1 MKQVQIRTTG
11 SVSVLLKWTR
21 AAGHTSAKE
30 CAIRSARCLWEL
42 GENISPQIL
51 LQAGTREEASLAYQS
66 HKLTETLSTLLLPI
80 LFLFS
85 DKIDQE
91 TSATFDSYCKYSAGR
106 RHFAELLN
114 QRRIRDK
121 LVEENTF
128 YRLVQ
133 FFAIC
138 LFECHE
144 AEDFT
149 PATTL
154 MNMCFTFYH
163 NDATGGLSNNG
174 TNDEDKSLSFLYTHL
189 KDQHIWK
196 SMRFWDVAF
205 LTAMHQERTRW
216 KHQQSPPVFSPLDVK
231 EMDEMEENTTF
242 GQLGTILHNMRELK
256 IPKDVC
262 LKFLEKTSAIGNLK
276 QDHFESLLAIVDQ
289 IEGSSES
296 QERKSS
302 SGSKVGNCS
311 RMC

>member
-1 MKQVQIRTTG
+1 MTFFL
-11 SVSVLLKWTR
+11 SSLVLPY
-21 AAGHTSAKE
+21 
-30 CAIRSARCLWEL
+30 RS
-42 GENISPQIL
+42 
-51 LQAGTREEASLAYQS
+51 
-66 HKLTETLSTLLLPI
+66 
-80 LFLFS
+80 
-85 DKIDQE
+85 
-91 TSATFDSYCKYSAGR
+91 
-106 RHFAELLN
+106 
-114 QRRIRDK
+114 
-121 LVEENTF
+121 
-128 YRLVQ
+128 
-133 FFAIC
+133 
-138 LFECHE
+138 
-144 AEDFT
+144 
-149 PATTL
+149 
-154 MNMCFTFYH
+154 
-163 NDATGGLSNNG
+163 LSNNG

-302 SGSKVGNCS
+302 SGSKVGKLFKNVLS
-311 RMC
+311 VRKRSFKK